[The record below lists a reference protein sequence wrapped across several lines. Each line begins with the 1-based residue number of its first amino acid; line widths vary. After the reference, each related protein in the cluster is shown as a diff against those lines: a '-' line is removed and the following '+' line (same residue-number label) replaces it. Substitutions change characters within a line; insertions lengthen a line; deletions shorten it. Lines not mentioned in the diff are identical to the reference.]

1 MDSSMVL
8 RLKKMEKDVIDGVV
22 IERDERIELEEAMQY
37 LADEQEEW
45 KVSGKEL
52 ARIELILDGDM
63 VIVKAVEKS
72 PVKRVR
78 RITGYLS
85 NMENFNDG
93 KKAELAERYKH
104 M

>member
-1 MDSSMVL
+1 MKSI
-8 RLKKMEKDVIDGVV
+8 VIDNIVV
-22 IERDERIELEEAMQY
+22 LHDDRLSLDEIMDY
-37 LADEQEEW
+37 LTDEQQLW
-45 KVSGKEL
+45 KTNGKEL
-52 ARIELILDGDM
+52 ARVEMTVEGDF
-63 VIVKAVEKS
+63 VIVKGVERS
-72 PVKRVR
+72 PVRRVR

>member
-1 MDSSMVL
+1 
-8 RLKKMEKDVIDGVV
+8 MEKDVINGVT
-22 IERDERIELEEAMQY
+22 IERDERIGLEEAMHY
-37 LADEQEEW
+37 LANEQEEW
-45 KVSGKEL
+45 KAKGKEL

-63 VIVKAVEKS
+63 VIIKAVEKS

-85 NMENFNDG
+85 NMENFNDS
-93 KKAELAERYKH
+93 KLEELRERKTH

>member
-1 MDSSMVL
+1 
-8 RLKKMEKDVIDGVV
+8 MESIVIDGITVTH
-22 IERDERIELEEAMQY
+22 DECLSMEEVMQY

-45 KVSGKEL
+45 NAKGKEL
-52 ARIELILDGDM
+52 ARIELILDSDM
-63 VIVKAVEKS
+63 VIIKAVEKS

>member
-1 MDSSMVL
+1 
-8 RLKKMEKDVIDGVV
+8 MEKDVIDGVV